1 MAVAEPPQV
10 QLIALKRGSEEF
22 YSRFVRVG
30 AAGLC
35 AMCLLGIVLGAATKQ
50 VAPIAAGALG
60 IVING
65 TSIALTY
72 RGGGLPGRRLF
83 VYGLLLTGGL
93 AAAIAPPRPQSV
105 AVYMGVA
112 AVSVTLAGFALTRV
126 DLLASAAVGLLIMVL
141 SVERYIT
148 LVGFQPETTPA
159 YMAAF
164 GLVVVQV
171 VAVSLFT
178 RHAQSNQQ
186 KLHTYVEEVDRV
198 MVHAQR
204 IAKGDLG
211 GTVEGDSEVSETIRT
226 MLEGLRT
233 MVMRT
238 REAAAALSSSAQEI
252 AAMARQQEQGAVEQ
266 ASAVAQVHKTL
277 ARLLEGSSFAAQS
290 TEEVFRN
297 VELTQKTS
305 EVVAQRAS
313 ALSAHTR
320 RISALLEVIK
330 SIANKSEILALNAAL
345 EGARAGGA
353 GRGFSLVASQMQ
365 RLAESVMGSVRDV
378 RALVEDIEGA
388 TGATLSATEESTRLS
403 ARATAAARQI
413 SVTLQQQRG
422 STEQVATAMRDIQ
435 EVTALVAAGSTQ
447 SLSATQDLTRLAGE
461 LKLAIEGFRG

>member
-1 MAVAEPPQV
+1 MAALEPGKT
-10 QLIALKRGSEEF
+10 QLAALREGSEAF
-22 YSRFVRVG
+22 HARFVR
-30 AAGLC
+30 
-35 AMCLLGIVLGAATKQ
+35 
-50 VAPIAAGALG
+50 AGALALGGVALLVVVLG
-60 IVING
+60 IATRSASGIITG
-65 TSIALTY
+65 TVTLGIYGLAYALASGE
-72 RGGGLPGRRLF
+72 RAALGRRIF
-83 VYGLLLTGGL
+83 VYGFLLGALGSSFTNNRGQF
-93 AAAIAPPRPQSV
+93 APYALV
-105 AVYMGVA
+105 AVVGT
-112 AVSVTLAGFALTRV
+112 TLAGFTLTRA
-126 DLLASAAVGLLIMVL
+126 DLAASLVL
-141 SVERYIT
+141 GVAT
-148 LVGFQPETTPA
+148 VA
-159 YMAAF
+159 
-164 GLVVVQV
+164 LVVAQHILRTGADPQFV
-171 VAVSLFT
+171 VSGVVTLALLFVEALAIILFT
-178 RHAQSNQQ
+178 RHARANQQ
-186 KLHTYVEEVDRV
+186 KLHGYVEEVDRV

-211 GTVEGDSEVSETIRT
+211 GTVEGDSEVSETIRA

-233 MVMRT
+233 MVTRT

-345 EGARAGGA
+345 EGARAGEA

-365 RLAESVMGSVRDV
+365 RLAESVMDSVRDV
-378 RALVEDIEGA
+378 RALVEDIEAA
-388 TGATLSATEESTRLS
+388 TSATLLATEESTSLS
-403 ARATAAARQI
+403 AKATSAARQI

-422 STEQVATAMRDIQ
+422 STEQVSAAMQDIQ
-435 EVTALVAAGSTQ
+435 QVTAQVSAGSTQ
-447 SLSATQDLTRLAGE
+447 SLSATRDLTRLADE
-461 LKLAIEGFRG
+461 LKRAIERFRV